1 MTEEPLNPSY
11 DGFEPGYQ
19 YPYSSSSSQGRVHGH
34 RGSDISAVSNVSSPS
49 NMQMMS
55 GGTPLGSKSITDHY
69 HQMYSQHITQ
79 QQRQQQQ
86 QQKIIT
92 TAPINTH
99 TVAATSTSTSTSGVN
114 GSSSYNS
121 LPRQTHHVHYPQ
133 QQIQQPHYGTIQSQQ
148 HHIYVDCDANLHD
161 EIVDCQSNQP
171 IK

>member
-1 MTEEPLNPSY
+1 MTEEPLSPSY

-19 YPYSSSSSQGRVHGH
+19 YPYSSSSSQARVHGH

-86 QQKIIT
+86 QQQQKVI

-99 TVAATSTSTSTSGVN
+99 TVAATSTSTSGVN
-114 GSSSYNS
+114 GSSGYNS
-121 LPRQTHHVHYPQ
+121 LPRQIHHVHYPQ